1 MEQIKTLFEF
11 MCAVGVTCSQLGLA
25 MLAFVRWRGWCAHKP
40 CEGQLRRLLAGCNHA
55 VLDGKHCAF
64 DWFCVSWI

>member
-1 MEQIKTLFEF
+1 MEQIKTLFEL
-11 MCAVGVTCSQLGLA
+11 MCAVYDMQSAGLA

-64 DWFCVSWI
+64 DCFAFRGF